1 MSQLAGRILAAFV
14 AGDAGA
20 FQALPFVG
28 SEPPWV
34 GFEPLRALGVKAVEA
49 ALRALAE

>member
-14 AGDAGA
+14 AGA

-28 SEPPWV
+28 SEP
-34 GFEPLRALGVKAVEA
+34 
-49 ALRALAE
+49 LRALAE